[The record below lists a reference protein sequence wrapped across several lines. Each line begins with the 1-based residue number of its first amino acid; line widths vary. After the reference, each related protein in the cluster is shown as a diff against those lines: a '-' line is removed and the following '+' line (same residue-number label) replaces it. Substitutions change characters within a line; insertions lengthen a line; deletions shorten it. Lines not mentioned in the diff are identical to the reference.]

1 MTGTAINRQGAT
13 RGLAGRVL
21 AAAMLAVV
29 LVSTACERGP
39 GDAEPSAA
47 PVSGLGAN
55 PDATASPGA
64 AAPDGGA
71 GSGAGSAGE
80 TAGTGSG
87 DASGPSYPDSP
98 QAYAE
103 AVVSA
108 WTDGDLAR
116 LAELTKAQV
125 HEQLIQIPGPP
136 APDWTFIECDTG
148 HYCSFYN
155 GDGDLLILL
164 IPAASVG
171 GPHATAQASYNVTS
185 YPDDP
190 VEYTQEFIGAWH
202 NGNVARMHLLAA
214 PDAVEVFAEITPA
227 QVTSYGS
234 FGIAPALVGVM
245 VTGVGFEAEV
255 HIGTHFLGGPD
266 AILLAIR
273 EI

>member
-1 MTGTAINRQGAT
+1 MTGTAIDRQSAT
-13 RGLAGRVL
+13 RGLAGRAL
-21 AAAMLAVV
+21 AAAILAVV

-39 GDAEPSAA
+39 DDAAPSAA
-47 PVSGLGAN
+47 PVAGLGAN
-55 PDATASPGA
+55 PDATASPA
-64 AAPDGGA
+64 PAAPGGGA
-71 GSGAGSAGE
+71 GSATGSADE
-80 TAGTGSG
+80 AAGTGSG
-87 DASGPSYPDSP
+87 DAADTGYPDTA

-103 AVVSA
+103 AVVAA

-116 LAELTKAQV
+116 LGELTVAQV

-136 APDWTFIECDTG
+136 SPDWTFIECDTG

-155 GDGDLLILL
+155 GDGDFLILL

-171 GPHATAQASYNVTS
+171 DPHATAQVSYNITF
-185 YPDDP
+185 YPDDAID
-190 VEYTQEFIGAWH
+190 YAREFIKAWQ

-214 PDAVEVFAEITPA
+214 PEAVEVFAEITPA
-227 QVTSYGS
+227 AVTSYGS

-255 HIGTHFLGGPD
+255 HIGTHFLGGPG

>member
-1 MTGTAINRQGAT
+1 MTGTAISRQGAT

-21 AAAMLAVV
+21 AAAMLGIV

-39 GDAEPSAA
+39 ADAEPSAA

-55 PDATASPGA
+55 PDATASPAPA
-64 AAPDGGA
+64 ASGGGA
-71 GSGAGSAGE
+71 GSGAGATGE
-80 TAGTGSG
+80 APGTSSG
-87 DASGPSYPDSP
+87 DAGGPSYPDSP

-116 LAELTKAQV
+116 LGELTIAQV

-136 APDWTFIECDTG
+136 SPDWTFIECDTG

-155 GDGDLLILL
+155 GDGDFLILL
-164 IPAASVG
+164 IPAASIG
-171 GPHATAQASYNVTS
+171 EPHAAAKVSYNITS
-185 YPDDP
+185 YPDD
-190 VEYTQEFIGAWH
+190 VVDYTREFIGAWQ

-214 PDAVEVFAEITPA
+214 PEAVEVFAEITPGE
-227 QVTSYGS
+227 VTSYGA

-255 HIGTHFLGGPD
+255 HIGTHFLGGPN